1 MRTDA
6 ELLEFALACEKIEK
20 QGGDVL
26 GYIEQEYPS
35 YTPRATWYRLQKTW
49 LNRTVA
55 QLTEGKPKE
64 KGVKYMGKMMDL
76 AQGCI
81 EAFGRGESVYDFLAS
96 QGSKNPSAYWYQIKQ
111 TVKLKDP
118 DLYEQL
124 SVIRTDTRKR
134 PSPTCCQPA
143 RESGVEVPDE
153 LPKEEPKTV
162 EFNGKEYEKL
172 EPEKLTNV
180 PFDQRNPENSIPG
193 KPDLE
198 SIEVY
203 VEKEKPEKQKLL
215 TIAAVRSDVADG
227 YKYERV
233 FGIGNNDNVAL
244 AWRDPMTRGE
254 NSLIFS
260 AENWQRLAEEIP
272 QMLKQLGL
280 IK

>member
-76 AQGCI
+76 AKGCI
-81 EAFGRGESVYDFLAS
+81 DAFGRGESVYDFLAS

-153 LPKEEPKTV
+153 LPEEEPKTV

-172 EPEKLTNV
+172 EPEKMTNL
-180 PFDQRNPENSIPG
+180 PFDPRNPEASLPG
-193 KPDLE
+193 KVDMN

-203 VEKEKPEKQKLL
+203 VEKKSEPKPEPME
-215 TIAAVRSDVADG
+215 IVGVRSRVKG
-227 YKYERV
+227 YYMKSEV
-233 FGIGNNDNVAL
+233 NPTL
-244 AWRDPMTRGE
+244 ANGARYVHLIWRDLVTREERSIGLSVE
-254 NSLIFS
+254 
-260 AENWQRLAEEIP
+260 EWKQLAEEIP
-272 QMLKQLGL
+272 QAMEQLGF
-280 IK
+280 

>member
-6 ELLEFALACEKIEK
+6 ELLEFALTCEKIEK

-35 YTPRATWYRLQKTW
+35 YTPRATWYRLQKNQ
-49 LNRTVA
+49 LKRTA
-55 QLTEGKPKE
+55 GQLTEGKPKE

-96 QGSKNPSAYWYQIKQ
+96 QGIKNPSAYWYQIKQ

-118 DLYEQL
+118 DLYEKL
-124 SVIRTDTRKR
+124 SVIRTDSRKR

-153 LPKEEPKTV
+153 LPEEAPKTV
-162 EFNGKEYEKL
+162 EFSDKG
-172 EPEKLTNV
+172 
-180 PFDQRNPENSIPG
+180 
-193 KPDLE
+193 
-198 SIEVY
+198 Y
-203 VEKEKPEKQKLL
+203 VRAKREKEEKPADRPLD
-215 TIAAVRSDVADG
+215 IAAVRSRAVNG
-227 YKYERV
+227 YKYERI
-233 FGIGNNDNVAL
+233 FGIGSEDNVAL
-244 AWRDPMTRGE
+244 IWRDPVSRGE

-260 AENWQRLAEEIP
+260 VENWQRLAEEIP